1 MFVNL
6 GRVDGKSCLL
16 DIVLLMTDDDDAYL
30 NLDVTLFFPSTETP
44 ENRGDRRTTK
54 AVYRTKLAK

>member
-16 DIVLLMTDDDDAYL
+16 DIVLLLTDDDDAYL

-44 ENRGDRRTTK
+44 ENR
-54 AVYRTKLAK
+54 